1 MFPSMALGYCYEPSE
16 PNIPSGYFADFD
28 EIKSAESNVEDF
40 ISEVE
45 DYKNIEI
52 NRKIIKTNRVGDHIW
67 YISNTNKFKNTKTF
81 ITFIFF
87 IYCFSIRFFT
97 F

>member
-1 MFPSMALGYCYEPSE
+1 MNLNFYCSVKSFSLFLFPSMALGYCYEPSE

-45 DYKNIEI
+45 DYVEC
-52 NRKIIKTNRVGDHIW
+52 V
-67 YISNTNKFKNTKTF
+67 
-81 ITFIFF
+81 
-87 IYCFSIRFFT
+87 
-97 F
+97 